1 MATTIEDLYDG
12 ALDDEEIGNFVQSQI
27 DAAKKAVDKIT
38 KKKPQISTNK
48 SAYLEAKKKWEGEL
62 REAERKALY
71 WNDVKA
77 EVEKITTPADERTDD
92 NSGSEGG
99 KDSEGEVRTRDEDS
113 DESEATSEESGNGAS
128 ENVRKP
134 NFSRRERTAGRSNE
148 RQGDSAENG
157 ELTEEKKVLQD
168 KVIGWLSDENIEWAE
183 GKDFKEVIEHF
194 GNIPEPI
201 AAMPQIVRK
210 NVQSLDADYLYC
222 GKAYMIDH
230 QANHHPEL
238 DKTNTSIFRQ
248 FLTVMTISRICLM
261 VVI

>member
-1 MATTIEDLYDG
+1 M
-12 ALDDEEIGNFVQSQI
+12 QSQI

-92 NSGSEGG
+92 NSGS
-99 KDSEGEVRTRDEDS
+99 
-113 DESEATSEESGNGAS
+113 
-128 ENVRKP
+128 
-134 NFSRRERTAGRSNE
+134 
-148 RQGDSAENG
+148 
-157 ELTEEKKVLQD
+157 
-168 KVIGWLSDENIEWAE
+168 DENIEWAE

-201 AAMPQIVRK
+201 AVMPQIVRK